1 MTREEAIKI
10 VKSATVYTPEEME
23 ALETLIPE
31 LRESEDEKIR
41 KEIIECIETL
51 IKAPGASPRL
61 CDWLAWLEKQKEQK
75 SKIDACG
82 FPLRDEGESA
92 CSYLE
97 RCLAP
102 DMRNVWYEACSEIR
116 EKQKPDSECNSNRAT
131 YKSHRE
137 SWQNRLKE
145 IYKIN
150 SSK

>member
-10 VKSATVYTPEEME
+10 IKSATVYTPKEMQ

-31 LRESEDEKIR
+31 LRESKDEKIR
-41 KEIIECIETL
+41 KEIIEYFKQFEGEELRGVDISGW
-51 IKAPGASPRL
+51 I
-61 CDWLAWLEKQKEQK
+61 AWLEKQKE
-75 SKIDACG
+75 KITKVDVCG

-97 RCLAP
+97 RCLSP
-102 DMRNVWYEACSEIR
+102 DMRNIWYEACSEIR
-116 EKQKPDSECNSNRAT
+116 EKQKPDSECNSNRAI